1 MNADGPV
8 FTAGIKQ
15 GHHIAAQLPYGQFEA
30 FTESGHMLF
39 YEEAA
44 KFNAVVRDFVTKCNA

>member
-1 MNADGPV
+1 MRDGV
-8 FTAGIKQ
+8 NTNNFS
-15 GHHIAAQLPYGQFEA
+15 LSGQFEA

-44 KFNAVVRDFVTKCNA
+44 KFNAVMRDFVNKCNA